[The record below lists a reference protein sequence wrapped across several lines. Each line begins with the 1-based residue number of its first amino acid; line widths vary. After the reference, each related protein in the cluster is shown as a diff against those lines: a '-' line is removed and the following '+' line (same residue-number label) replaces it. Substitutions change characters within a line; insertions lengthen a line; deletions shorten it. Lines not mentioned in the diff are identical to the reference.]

1 MNMKLTFDIPKE
13 YSDMNRSELSQ
24 LYMKLK
30 GVLEQIERAFENI
43 NSDNLATE
51 YREKIEETIES
62 AAEYKKEVEGRGE
75 RVFVASLPYSD
86 EATRTVESELITER
100 SIITIQPTV
109 DDDGDILAVRN
120 VRDGKFEVYGGYDA
134 IDIVVL
140 VHEEVIP

>member
-1 MNMKLTFDIPKE
+1 MKLMFDIPKE

-30 GVLEQIERAFENI
+30 GVLEQIERALGNI
-43 NSDNLATE
+43 DGNNLNAE
-51 YREKIEETIES
+51 YRKKIEETIES
-62 AAEYKKEVEGRGE
+62 AAEYKKEVAGRRE

-86 EATRTVESELITER
+86 RETRTVESELITAK
-100 SIITIQPTV
+100 SIVTIQPTV
-109 DDDGDILAVRN
+109 DDDGKMLAVKN
-120 VRDGKFEVYGGYDA
+120 VRDGKFEVYGGTDA

>member
-1 MNMKLTFDIPKE
+1 MKLMFDIPKE

-43 NSDNLATE
+43 NGDNLNAE

-86 EATRTVESELITER
+86 KGTRTVKSELITEK

-120 VRDGKFEVYGGYDA
+120 VSDGKFEVHGGTDA

>member
-1 MNMKLTFDIPKE
+1 MKLTFDIPKE

-30 GVLEQIERAFENI
+30 GVLEQIERALSNI
-43 NSDNLATE
+43 DGNNLNAE
-51 YREKIEETIES
+51 YREKIEDAIES
-62 AAEYKKEVEGRGE
+62 AAEYKKEVAGRGE

-86 EATRTVESELITER
+86 KATRTVTSELITEK

-109 DDDGDILAVRN
+109 DDDGSILAVKN

>member
-1 MNMKLTFDIPKE
+1 MKLMFDIPKE

-43 NSDNLATE
+43 NSDNLNSE

-86 EATRTVESELITER
+86 EGTRTVESELITEK

-109 DDDGDILAVRN
+109 DDDGDMLAVRN
-120 VRDGKFEVYGGYDA
+120 VRDGKFEVYGGTDA

>member
-1 MNMKLTFDIPKE
+1 MKLTFDIPKE

-43 NSDNLATE
+43 DGNNLNAE

-62 AAEYKKEVEGRGE
+62 AAEYKKEVAGRRE
-75 RVFVASLPYSD
+75 RVFVASLPYNPD
-86 EATRTVESELITER
+86 THVRTVTSELITEK

-109 DDDGDILAVRN
+109 DDDGNILAVKN
-120 VRDGKFEVYGGYDA
+120 VRDRKFEVYGGTDA

-140 VHEEVIP
+140 VHEEVIQ

>member
-1 MNMKLTFDIPKE
+1 MKLMFDIPKE

-30 GVLEQIERAFENI
+30 GVLEQIERALGNI
-43 NSDNLATE
+43 DGNNLNAE

-62 AAEYKKEVEGRGE
+62 AAEYKKEVAGRRE

-86 EATRTVESELITER
+86 RATRTVESELITEK

-109 DDDGDILAVRN
+109 DDDGDILAVKN
-120 VRDGKFEVYGGYDA
+120 VRDGKFEVCGGCDA

>member
-1 MNMKLTFDIPKE
+1 MKLTFDIPKE

-43 NSDNLATE
+43 NGDNLNAE

-75 RVFVASLPYSD
+75 RVFVASLPYSPNSSS
-86 EATRTVESELITER
+86 RIVESELITAK
-100 SIITIQPTV
+100 SIVTIQPTV
-109 DDDGDILAVRN
+109 DDNGDILGVKN
-120 VRDGKFEVYGGYDA
+120 VSDGKFEVYGGFA
-134 IDIVVL
+134 EMNIVVL

>member
-1 MNMKLTFDIPKE
+1 MKLTFDIPKE

-43 NSDNLATE
+43 DGNNLNAE

-62 AAEYKKEVEGRGE
+62 AAEYKKEVAGRRE

-86 EATRTVESELITER
+86 RATRTVESELITEK

-109 DDDGDILAVRN
+109 DDDVNILAVKN
-120 VRDGKFEVYGGYDA
+120 VRDRKFEVCGGYDA